1 MAKKDLILG
10 SGQLFICPVDD
21 LDAMPSNAELETE
34 ENKIGSILR
43 DLREGYGLTREQVSE
58 RTEIGLR
65 HLAAIELGEKNPSS
79 ITLLRLIRSMGA
91 PSDRVVYP
99 ELFTSDSDMDR
110 ISRLAATCSPKQRR
124 LIVAFIEML
133 LSQEYSD

>member
-1 MAKKDLILG
+1 MSEKHD
-10 SGQLFICPVDD
+10 QF
-21 LDAMPSNAELETE
+21 

-91 PSDRVVYP
+91 PSYRVVYP